1 VLWHYLAHARVG
13 VAPEL
18 KKEAARY
25 LGVERLGQTRLRAAL
40 DEALQSLNAA
50 GVRTV
55 ALKGPALGDRIYP
68 GPSLRP
74 SMDNDLLVTPAD
86 LDRAIVVWLYDSKLF
101 LLRHPDLDWTV
112 VSGRARSLGVA
123 RALSTALEAIHRRL
137 SAPVHFVP
145 PLRVQ
150 ARVIWPLIA
159 ITARQPYEP

>member
-1 VLWHYLAHARVG
+1 FIELCGKVLDWDKLIVYARTQGVAAVLWHYLAHPGVA

-40 DEALQSLNAA
+40 DEALRTLDAA

-68 GPSLRP
+68 GPAVRP

-86 LDRAIVVWLYDSKLF
+86 LDCA
-101 LLRHPDLDWTV
+101 
-112 VSGRARSLGVA
+112 VA
-123 RALSTALEAIHRRL
+123 ALERIGYV
-137 SAPVHFVP
+137 S
-145 PLRVQ
+145 
-150 ARVIWPLIA
+150 
-159 ITARQPYEP
+159 